1 MNSNGFVYFLTE
13 SHGSSPHS
21 SICVLISHKCACSV
35 WDTSVF
41 VVVVVVVVDV
51 VVDVVAVAVVD
62 DVISKRGDDSST
74 GMVKLCNLGNS

>member
-41 VVVVVVVVDV
+41 VDVVVVFVED
-51 VVDVVAVAVVD
+51 A
-62 DVISKRGDDSST
+62 VISKRADDSST
-74 GMVKLCNLGNS
+74 GTVKLCNLGNS